1 MQINDRNTQSQTR
14 RKIAKVAR
22 AARSENQQTRN
33 RPQDELAIRLVKTEN
48 PLPTHR
54 ALVPVGG
61 YGSSQI
67 MPKGRANRISA
78 PLVTHLVATR
88 MGMPQTRA
96 RRRAPAG
103 YVCKMYSN
111 INRAPDL
118 PETGTHASKY
128 F

>member
-1 MQINDRNTQSQTR
+1 MKDT
-14 RKIAKVAR
+14 
-22 AARSENQQTRN
+22 
-33 RPQDELAIRLVKTEN
+33 
-48 PLPTHR
+48 LPTHR

-61 YGSSQI
+61 YPSSQI
-67 MPKGRANRISA
+67 APKGRAARISA

-96 RRRAPAG
+96 RRRAPAD
-103 YVCKMYSN
+103 YVCNVYNN
-111 INRAPDL
+111 INRAPDV